1 MTESAAEWLE
11 SEGAQRDVVA
21 WARESGHGWEQLWTS
36 CPRADWMI
44 AIARRRGVPPARVVE
59 AARAVA
65 RLALDHFDGE
75 ERAHIDAALR
85 APSEAVAM
93 ELGAR
98 AEASHDPVHQAALV
112 AVEIALR
119 GVPDEAAMVPL
130 QLVQAAA
137 MDAADCGM
145 SAAVSYVQRRGA
157 ELVREVIPSIA

>member
-1 MTESAAEWLE
+1 MTDSAAEWLE
-11 SEGAQRDVVA
+11 KEGAQRDVVA
-21 WARESGHGWEQLWTS
+21 WARDTGAGWDELWRS

-44 AIARRRGVPPARVVE
+44 AIALRRGVPSERVVE
-59 AARAVA
+59 AGRAVA
-65 RLALDHFDGE
+65 RLALDHFEGD
-75 ERAHIDAALR
+75 ERARIDAALR
-85 APSEAVAM
+85 APSEDAAM
-93 ELGAR
+93 ALAAS
-98 AEASHDPVHQAALV
+98 AEGSPDPVHQAALA

-119 GVPDEAAMVPL
+119 GAPDEAAMVPL